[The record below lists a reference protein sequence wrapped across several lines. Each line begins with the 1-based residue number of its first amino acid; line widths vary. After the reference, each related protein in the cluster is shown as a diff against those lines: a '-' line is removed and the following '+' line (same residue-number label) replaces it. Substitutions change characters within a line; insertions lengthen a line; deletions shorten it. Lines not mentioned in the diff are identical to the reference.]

1 MDRLLSA
8 TKSGQK
14 FLLLSPVILFALFL
28 LSLQPS
34 SFTILPINSFGQSFH
49 PLELTIVFID
59 VGQGDSTL
67 IILPNNKTM
76 LVDGG
81 EKSEADTVAST
92 IKEFRINKIDVIVA
106 THPHADH
113 IGGLTEIINKIPVG
127 QVLDSGQET
136 TTKTFEDYLSAI
148 ETRKIPFETVSEGD
162 TISLDSNVSIEVL
175 NPQSPL
181 LSGTGDD
188 LNNNSVVIKI
198 TYQNFSIL
206 LPGDIGK
213 ITEESLLGE
222 EKLNEVDIL
231 LAAHHGSKDSNTIAF
246 LSTISPQVVIIYAGE
261 NNPYGHPHQETLSRI
276 NNVKTIEEV
285 LRTDTNGTIILITD
299 GQQYALKSTKTG
311 KVNYVDLRN

>member
-1 MDRLLSA
+1 
-8 TKSGQK
+8 
-14 FLLLSPVILFALFL
+14 
-28 LSLQPS
+28 
-34 SFTILPINSFGQSFH
+34 
-49 PLELTIVFID
+49 
-59 VGQGDSTL
+59 
-67 IILPNNKTM
+67 M

-113 IGGLTEIINKIPVG
+113 IGGLIEIINKIPVG

-148 ETRKIPFETVSEGD
+148 ETRKVPFETVSEGD

-222 EKLNEVDIL
+222 ENLNEVDIL

-246 LSTISPQVVIIYAGE
+246 LSTASPQVVIIYAGE
-261 NNPYGHPHQETLSRI
+261 NNPYGLPHQETLSRI